1 MIFIEGKM
9 NKLVSDLDVAIADI
23 PEGAVIAIPGFF
35 AAGVPRAL
43 LGALIKKGIR
53 NLTLACGCGPLVG
66 ASDEL
71 RGLVANKQI
80 KKVIDSYGLF
90 RSASKGMK
98 DPFEQAVRTGEIE
111 LEVCP
116 MGTLAE
122 KYRAGA
128 AGIPAFYTPTGVGSV
143 VEQQIVSN
151 IAANRTPKETRMFDG
166 KKYILE
172 YALIPDFAFVHA
184 LVGDTEGNLKFNM
197 TARNF
202 NPVMAAAARCTIA
215 EVENLVD
222 PGILQPNDIQ
232 TPGIYVKRVVQV
244 PRAKFAITI
253 D

>member
-1 MIFIEGKM
+1 L
-9 NKLVSDLDVAIADI
+9 NKLVSDLDAAIADI
-23 PEGAVIAIPGFF
+23 REGVVIAIPGFF

-43 LGALIKKGIR
+43 LGALIKKGTR
-53 NLTLACGCGPLVG
+53 GLTLACGCGPLVG

-71 RGLVANKQI
+71 KALVANKQI

-98 DPFEQAVRTGEIE
+98 DPFEQSVRAGEIE
-111 LEVCP
+111 LEVYP

-143 VEQQIVSN
+143 VEQYTVSSIVE
-151 IAANRTPKETRMFDG
+151 NRKPKETRTIDG

-172 YALIPDFAFVHA
+172 YALVPDYAFVHA
-184 LVGDTEGNLKFNM
+184 FVGDTEGNLKYNM

-202 NPVMAAAARCTIA
+202 NPVMAAAARRTIA

-222 PGILQPNDIQ
+222 PGVLQPNEIQ
-232 TPGIYVKRVVQV
+232 TPGIYVKRVVRV
-244 PRAKFAITI
+244 LRAEFAITI